1 MSCSPTL
8 QMMTTTISKKHKLV
22 LLAALLIAAG
32 SSFYIL
38 AVQKP
43 ATPAHTL
50 HYATFKTE
58 HGWGYDIL
66 VDDRIVIHQPMLPGQ
81 SGYNGFPTEKEAG
94 ADAQNVIES
103 IKSGTHPFFGQ
114 KQTQRPGVSSAQS
127 K

>member
-1 MSCSPTL
+1 MIR
-8 QMMTTTISKKHKLV
+8 TISKHHKLV

-32 SSFYIL
+32 SIFYIL
-38 AVQKP
+38 AVKKP
-43 ATPAHTL
+43 ATPANTL
-50 HYATFKTE
+50 HYTTFKTE

-66 VDDRIVIHQPMLPGQ
+66 VNDRIVIHQPMLPGQ
-81 SGYNGFPTEKEAG
+81 SGYKGFPTEQEAG

-114 KQTQRPGVSSAQS
+114 KQLQRPGVLRAQP

>member
-1 MSCSPTL
+1 MNCSQIL
-8 QMMTTTISKKHKLV
+8 QIMIRTISKQHKLI
-22 LLAALLIAAG
+22 LLAALLFAAG
-32 SSFYIL
+32 STFYML
-38 AVQKP
+38 AVNKP
-43 ATPAHTL
+43 ATPAKTL

-66 VDDRIVIHQPMLPGQ
+66 VNDKIVIHQPMLPGK
-81 SGYNGFPTEKEAG
+81 SGYNGFTTEQEAG

>member
-1 MSCSPTL
+1 MLP
-8 QMMTTTISKKHKLV
+8 QTISKHQIFV

-32 SSFYIL
+32 STFYIL
-38 AVQKP
+38 AVKKP
-43 ATPAHTL
+43 AAPAHTL
-50 HYATFKTE
+50 HYSTFKND

-66 VDDRIVIHQPMLPGQ
+66 VDDHIVIHQPMQPGK
-81 SGYNGFPTEKEAG
+81 SGYDGFPTEKEAA

-114 KQTQRPGVSSAQS
+114 KQTQRPGVSSAQP

>member
-1 MSCSPTL
+1 MIPR
-8 QMMTTTISKKHKLV
+8 TISKHHILV

-32 SSFYIL
+32 SAFYIL
-38 AVQKP
+38 VIKKP
-43 ATPAHTL
+43 APPAHTL
-50 HYATFKTE
+50 HYATFKND

-66 VDDRIVIHQPMLPGQ
+66 VDDHIVIHQPMQPGK
-81 SGYNGFPTEKEAG
+81 SGYDGFPTEKDAST
-94 ADAQNVIES
+94 DAQNVIES